1 MEVVLMDRTAPIMAG
16 VTPLTPLQ
24 EEQARE
30 ALTAALDRLRR
41 NADARAQGYARGCYP
56 FSDGSERLDV
66 DQARWEDDGGPVW
79 S

>member
-1 MEVVLMDRTAPIMAG
+1 MKVVLMDGNAPIMAG
-16 VTPLTPLQ
+16 GMSPA
-24 EEQARE
+24 EEQTARE

-56 FSDGSERLDV
+56 FTDGSDRLDV